1 MKKRIFREFFLLGIL
16 FVLVCTSTHHS
27 WAAEKKYPSGPID
40 LYCSFVAGGQSDL
53 LNRALAKHLEKQLG
67 VTVVPGNKPGAG
79 GGVAASFLANS
90 RPDGYTMGILAYEH
104 FLQPILLG
112 QANYS
117 VEDLRIVGR
126 VAQYCNVMAVSADAP
141 WKTFQEFVDYARKN
155 PGVKYGH
162 PGVGT
167 TIFLRT
173 DNLNRKAELKMVGLP
188 FKGDPETVAAVLGKH
203 VPIGAYGSVAAKTQA
218 DAGKMRILFS
228 FDPPAE
234 FGFDPAIPDLRTAF
248 GSIADTDLEVFQNL
262 IVPSKTP
269 NEVVQVLERA
279 LEKIV
284 KDPEFVSDLK
294 KINLK
299 VTYLDGNT
307 VMQKI
312 IPQRITKLKAALQQA
327 GLLK

>member
-1 MKKRIFREFFLLGIL
+1 MRKRKWIGLLGIVL
-16 FVLVCTSTHHS
+16 IFIFVSSNYL
-27 WAAEKKYPSGPID
+27 WAAEKKYPTGPIE

-53 LNRALAKHLEKQLG
+53 LNRTLAKHLEKQLG

-79 GGVAASFLANS
+79 GMVLASFLVNA
-90 RPDGYTMGILAYEH
+90 RPDGYTAGILALEH

-112 QANYS
+112 QASYS
-117 VEDLRIVGR
+117 VENLRVIGR
-126 VAQYCNVMAVSADAP
+126 VAQYGNVMAVSADAP
-141 WKTFQEFVDYARKN
+141 WKTLQEFVDYARKN

-167 TIFLRT
+167 TMFLRWE
-173 DNLNRKAELKMVGLP
+173 NINSKAELKMVGVP
-188 FKGDPETVAAVLGKH
+188 FKGDPETVAAILGKH
-203 VPIGAYGSVAAKTQA
+203 VPIGACSNVAAKTQA

-234 FGFDPAIPDLRTAF
+234 FGLDPAITDLRTAF
-248 GSIADTDLEVFQNL
+248 GKNVADTDIEVIQNL

-269 NEVVQVLERA
+269 HEVVQVLEQT
-279 LEKIV
+279 LEKIA
-284 KDPEFVSDLK
+284 KDPEFISDLK
-294 KINLK
+294 KINLR
-299 VTYLDGNT
+299 VAYLDGNT

-312 IPQRITKLKAALQQA
+312 IPQRMIHLKAILQQT